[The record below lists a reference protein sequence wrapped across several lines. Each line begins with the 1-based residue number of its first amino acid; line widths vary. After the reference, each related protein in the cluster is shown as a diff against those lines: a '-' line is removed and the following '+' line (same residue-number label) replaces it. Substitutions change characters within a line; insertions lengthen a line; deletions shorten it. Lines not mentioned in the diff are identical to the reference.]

1 MADKGGFD
9 GTLPGDLGADVA
21 KEAKT
26 PPEAA
31 KPRDEPFGPRRGGQ
45 ERGRAEREMGTLAE
59 LNEINGLL
67 REKFQQRKAERLQS
81 FTEKNREKKR
91 GD

>member
-31 KPRDEPFGPRRGGQ
+31 KPRAEPFWPRQKGQ
-45 ERGRAEREMGTLAE
+45 GRDHAERAMGMLAE
-59 LNEINGLL
+59 LNEI
-67 REKFQQRKAERLQS
+67 
-81 FTEKNREKKR
+81 TELWRW
-91 GD
+91 D